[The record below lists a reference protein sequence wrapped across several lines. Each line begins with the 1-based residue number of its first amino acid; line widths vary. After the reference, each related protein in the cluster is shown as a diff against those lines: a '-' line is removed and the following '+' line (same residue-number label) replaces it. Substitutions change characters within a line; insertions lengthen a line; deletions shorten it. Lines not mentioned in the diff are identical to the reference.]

1 MLSESAIKK
10 INNFLENKIF
20 QYKGPLFFH
29 EAEPLIETSF
39 DYKFKITETKKMISV
54 GEWHDYYVIE
64 IEIVNLNDQKFQ
76 VYYELSN
83 GEILERNY
91 FFKYHLIENVSQ
103 FLKNLDAVDGRRI
116 LISKLIVPEFKEKI
130 LNLEGRKLVEEQKS
144 MREPVRFVVRDILN
158 LLKKGKSGTFYLPEE
173 TDYSFESFNKDFS
186 VELTLKKSNKF
197 DKPKMTGYYV
207 PEEQVLEVLII
218 FNPQNVEKMYYSI
231 VGELN
236 EILTHELTHLSQES
250 KGTLP
255 SKQNDSSSIEYY
267 SQPHE
272 IEAQV
277 NGFKRLSKITKKPF
291 EEVVKNWFETHFEQH
306 QMNEKEYEEVIK
318 KILKFK
324 NDQRTNYKKM

>member
-76 VYYELSN
+76 VYYELFN
-83 GEILERNY
+83 GEILERNL
-91 FFKYHLIENVSQ
+91 FFKHQLLLNVSQ

-130 LNLEGRKLVEEQKS
+130 LNLEGRKLVKEQKS
-144 MREPVRFVVRDILN
+144 MREPVRYVVKDL
-158 LLKKGKSGTFYLPEE
+158 LETLKKGKSGTFYLPKDNEY
-173 TDYSFESFNKDFS
+173 TFQSLKSDFS
-186 VELTLKKSNKF
+186 VELTLKKSNKI

-207 PEEQVLEVLII
+207 PEEQVLEILII
-218 FNPQNVEKMYYSI
+218 FNPQGIQKHYYNI

-236 EILTHELTHLSQES
+236 EIVAHELTHLTQDI

-255 SKQNDSSSIEYY
+255 KKDNQKSSLAYY

-272 IEAQV
+272 IEAQYK
-277 NGFKRLSKITKKPF
+277 GFKRLSRITQKPF
-291 EEVVKNWFETHFEQH
+291 EDVVQNWFETHEDRHMMTPEDYNQ
-306 QMNEKEYEEVIK
+306 VINL
-318 KILKFK
+318 IIKFK
-324 NDQRTNYKKM
+324 NDQRTN